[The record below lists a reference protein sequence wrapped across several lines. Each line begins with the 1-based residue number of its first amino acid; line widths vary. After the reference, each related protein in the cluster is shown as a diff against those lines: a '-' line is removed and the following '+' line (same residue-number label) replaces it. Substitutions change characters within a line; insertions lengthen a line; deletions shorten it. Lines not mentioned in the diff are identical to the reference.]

1 MRSTRLWTTMACWR
15 VIIGQSSR
23 TSFCGVPKLL
33 AEVLPVSVYFCD
45 SSRSLIHGVG
55 KDK

>member
-1 MRSTRLWTTMACWR
+1 MDDDGVLASDHRPVFTYFILR
-15 VIIGQSSR
+15 
-23 TSFCGVPKLL
+23 VPKLL

-55 KDK
+55 VDK